1 VQRAATVM
9 ATAELELQALTCNRF
24 LPVITGFPPS
34 AREAGAEV
42 GEMLGGFSPGES
54 TDDQIG
60 PRH

>member
-1 VQRAATVM
+1 M

-42 GEMLGGFSPGES
+42 GEMLGGFGPGES